1 MDGRPVPLLR
11 ANLIMRAVAIAP
23 GTHRIVLEFRTPGLA
38 AGAVISALCLL
49 LLGGLW
55 ILGGRKG
62 NHKDG

>member
-1 MDGRPVPLLR
+1 MDGKPVPLLR

-23 GTHRIVLEFRTPGLA
+23 GTHRIVLAYRTPGLA
-38 AGAVISALCLL
+38 AGAVISGLCLL

-55 ILGGRKG
+55 FLGGRKG